1 MRLRIWLGA
10 LAVVTVV
17 LYSVQIAMAQNDSR
31 TNDLAGTWVYRLG
44 QKTLFIIHLEHDKN
58 TADRLHGLFLHPK
71 LFNMNSSG
79 GSVIRFSNITNES
92 KIEPVISI
100 ASQDGLLHLKVDAP
114 SNKPEDLDVFLVR
127 DVDSTHIDF
136 TLFQPLPPLRMERA
150 TDPQRLADDWDTA
163 RTYSPDDFVP
173 DDPQMVQIVAADQA
187 DRKDGFHI
195 DWQKVDKADEERR
208 IATAALLKEGKLHTG
223 HDFESAALVFQHGAA
238 SDDYLLAHVLA
249 VVAIS
254 KGQSGAVWISSATL
268 DRYLQSIHQ
277 PQVFGT
283 QFATPTNE
291 RATQEPYARGLISD
305 SLRVYLGVPTQA
317 EQEAQRHRYDAE
329 RGLTPPIQK

>member
-1 MRLRIWLGA
+1 MRLSIWLGA
-10 LAVVTVV
+10 LALVTLG
-17 LYSVQIAMAQNDSR
+17 LYSVQISMAQSDSR
-31 TNDLAGTWVYRLG
+31 ANDLAGTWVYRLG
-44 QKTLFIIHLEHDKN
+44 QKTLFTVHLEHDEN
-58 TADRLHGLFLHPK
+58 NANGLHGFFLHPEH
-71 LFNMNSSG
+71 FNMNSSG
-79 GSVIRFSNITNES
+79 GSVVRFSNITNES
-92 KIEPVISI
+92 KLEPLISI
-100 ASQDGLLHLKVDAP
+100 ASQDGLLHLRENAP
-114 SNKPEDLDVFLVR
+114 SDKPEDVDVFLIR
-127 DVDSTHIDF
+127 DIDSTHIDF
-136 TLFQPLPPLRMERA
+136 TLFQPLPPFRMERA

-173 DDPQMVQIVAADQA
+173 DNPQMMQIVAADQA

-195 DWQKVDKADEERR
+195 DWHKVGKADEERR

-254 KGQSGAVWISSATL
+254 KGQSGAAWIFAATL
-268 DRYLQSIHQ
+268 DRYLQSIHN

-291 RATQEPYARGLISD
+291 RTTQEPYARSLISD
-305 SLRVYLGVPTQA
+305 SLRGYVGVPTQA
-317 EQEAQRHRYDAE
+317 EQEAQRHKYDAE